1 MLRLPHY
8 EAATPVG
15 GRVFRVSSDDDRLA
29 EAFWAVARRLR
40 HRTKVAL
47 EPWDLSPSLARALSV
62 LARDGD
68 LRLSALAERLRIV
81 PRSATEVVDDLQRL
95 GLVDRRPDPDDRRA
109 VLVGLTAA
117 GERTARAIQDARQ
130 AEGERFFAALDGAD
144 RADLARVLRKL
155 SEL

>member
-1 MLRLPHY
+1 VS
-8 EAATPVG
+8 TPP
-15 GRVFRVSSDDDRLA
+15 SDGDRLA
-29 EAFWAVARRLR
+29 EAFWTVARRLR

-47 EPWDLSPSLARALSV
+47 EPWELSPSLARALSV

-95 GLVDRRPDPDDRRA
+95 GLVSRRADPDDRRA
-109 VLVGLTAA
+109 VLVALTAS
-117 GERTARAIQDARQ
+117 GEQTSRAIQQARE
-130 AEGERFFAALDGAD
+130 AEGERFFADLDASD

>member
-1 MLRLPHY
+1 V
-8 EAATPVG
+8 T
-15 GRVFRVSSDDDRLA
+15 SSSPDGDRLA

-47 EPWDLSPSLARALSV
+47 EPWELSPSLARALSV

-68 LRLSALAERLRIV
+68 LRLSALADRLRIV
-81 PRSATEVVDDLQRL
+81 PRSATEVVDDLERL
-95 GLVDRRPDPDDRRA
+95 GLVARRADPDDRRA
-109 VLVGLTAA
+109 VLVALTTS
-117 GERTARAIQDARQ
+117 GEQTSRAIQEARE
-130 AEGERFFAALDGAD
+130 AEGERFFAALDASD